1 MGGVYGSYLKFSVR
15 ADVFRAA
22 IILGN
27 ALPNEDSDA
36 VGPLVDSTK
45 ETEERRNQ
53 RQYKEQKTTRT
64 GQPRSLAPPFGG
76 PADFAWILYILICQN
91 VFEHDII

>member
-45 ETEERRNQ
+45 ETGLEGQKRREKKPKTIQ
-53 RQYKEQKTTRT
+53 RTETNKNRKTT
-64 GQPRSLAPPFGG
+64 QPCAPLRGAGG
-76 PADFAWILYILICQN
+76 YRYI
-91 VFEHDII
+91 DT

>member
-76 PADFAWILYILICQN
+76 PADLYICIF
-91 VFEHDII
+91 VYV